1 MQPNKKHL
9 KNVTHRRSPSER
21 ASSYQS
27 VHSEVQQ
34 LTSHTG
40 KQRTSSQQFRASFL
54 EVHQILRDGFWKT
67 EAKTAIQKKEKKG
80 REGGR
85 QIRRE
90 KGRKEGRKMEEREE
104 KRKENELRQIIQ
116 SRRQNNSSTKF
127 VISSHIERILQL

>member
-1 MQPNKKHL
+1 M
-9 KNVTHRRSPSER
+9 HRRSPSER
-21 ASSYQS
+21 ARSYQS

-67 EAKTAIQKKEKKG
+67 EAETTIQKKEKKG

-85 QIRRE
+85 QIRK
-90 KGRKEGRKMEEREE
+90 KGRKER
-104 KRKENELRQIIQ
+104 RKENELRQIIQ
-116 SRRQNNSSTKF
+116 NRRQNNSSTKF